1 MDRRTLLK
9 LAATSSLLSA
19 SLPPRS
25 FADPASTHTGLT
37 KRRVRPGDLDWPSP
51 DEWNRLKEAVGG
63 RLINVE
69 SPLTGCAGN
78 PDTPACQELVRN
90 LRNPF
95 FIGDRL
101 VNLNNRSEK

>member
-9 LAATSSLLSA
+9 LGATSSLLSA
-19 SLPPRS
+19 GLPPLS
-25 FADPASTHTGLT
+25 FADAASTQTGP
-37 KRRVRPGDLDWPSP
+37 KRRVRPGDPDWPSP
-51 DEWNRLKEAVGG
+51 VEWNRLKEAVSG
-63 RLINVE
+63 RLIKVE

-78 PDTPACQELVRN
+78 PDTPACRELLRN

>member
-1 MDRRTLLK
+1 V
-9 LAATSSLLSA
+9 S
-19 SLPPRS
+19 
-25 FADPASTHTGLT
+25 
-37 KRRVRPGDLDWPSP
+37 
-51 DEWNRLKEAVGG
+51 G

-69 SPLTGCAGN
+69 SPLTGCTGN
-78 PDTPACQELVRN
+78 PDTPACQELLRN